1 MFGYKLPL
9 NIINWTL
16 FSQVS
21 RKGHLLL
28 KLQKKKYS
36 SFKSD
41 SPTNDIYQI
50 LLGYCLMVYGD
61 DDHYCVYNKKLK
73 ELERSC
79 VCLISAIGT
88 IYMNFEGVCSCG
100 GKNNKEGR

>member
-1 MFGYKLPL
+1 MVGYKLPL
-9 NIINWTL
+9 SIINWTL

-28 KLQKKKYS
+28 KLHLKKYS

-41 SPTNDIYQI
+41 SPTNDIYQN
-50 LLGYCLMVYGD
+50 LLGYCLLVYGD
-61 DDHYCVYNKKLK
+61 DDHYCGSNKKLK

-79 VCLISAIGT
+79 VCLLSSAIR
-88 IYMNFEGVCSCG
+88 YCMYEF
-100 GKNNKEGR
+100 